1 MKPTMVMP
9 SARCFSSM
17 NRILPLVAAAA
28 ATCFSVPSAAQ
39 MRYVVVNGQE
49 LHPLQVTRIERLF
62 CSPIANGR
70 YWYDPDTGIWG
81 YEGNPL
87 PQGQF
92 INRCASNG
100 GRTSLS
106 QRGLLYSMS
115 EILSG
120 R

>member
-1 MKPTMVMP
+1 
-9 SARCFSSM
+9 M
-17 NRILPLVAAAA
+17 NRIHLLHLIAASVLVFAE
-28 ATCFSVPSAAQ
+28 PSLAQ
-39 MRYVVVNGQE
+39 TRYVVVNGQL
-49 LHPLQVTRIERLF
+49 LHPAQVAQIEALF

-81 YEGNPL
+81 YEGIPI

-92 INRCASNG
+92 VNRCGQSSSRAG
-100 GRTSLS
+100 LS

>member
-1 MKPTMVMP
+1 VISTHPVT
-9 SARCFSSM
+9 RCTVV
-17 NRILPLVAAAA
+17 IVALAAAVA
-28 ATCFSVPSAAQ
+28 VSLPARAQ
-39 MRYVVVNGQE
+39 MRYVVVNGNL
-49 LHPLQVTRIERLF
+49 LHPAQVARIEALF

-70 YWYDPDTGIWG
+70 YWYVPQTGVWG

-92 INRCASNG
+92 VNRCG
-100 GRTSLS
+100 QVYGRAGLS

>member
-1 MKPTMVMP
+1 
-9 SARCFSSM
+9 M
-17 NRILPLVAAAA
+17 NRIGTFVAAVAAA
-28 ATCFSVPSAAQ
+28 TFFSGASPAQ
-39 MRYVVVNGQE
+39 TRYVVVNGQ
-49 LHPLQVTRIERLF
+49 LLDPQQVGRIESLF

-70 YWYDPDTGIWG
+70 YWYDADTGIWG
-81 YEGNPL
+81 YEGNPW

-92 INRCASNG
+92 VNRCGSNG

>member
-1 MKPTMVMP
+1 MKKI
-9 SARCFSSM
+9 SFLLAAG
-17 NRILPLVAAAA
+17 IAAA
-28 ATCFSVPSAAQ
+28 CVSVPSPGQ
-39 MRYVVVNGQE
+39 MRFVVVNGQL
-49 LHPLQVTRIERLF
+49 LHPLQVARIESLF

-70 YWYDPDTGIWG
+70 YWYQPDTGIWG
-81 YEGNPL
+81 YEGNPH

-92 INRCASNG
+92 INRCATNG

>member
-1 MKPTMVMP
+1 MTFK
-9 SARCFSSM
+9 SATFKS
-17 NRILPLVAAAA
+17 AAAIA
-28 ATCFSVPSAAQ
+28 ALAAAVMASLPSNAQ
-39 MRYVVVNGQE
+39 MRYVVVNGE
-49 LHPLQVTRIERLF
+49 LLHPVQVSRIEALF

-70 YWYDPDTGIWG
+70 YWYDAETGIWG
-81 YEGNPL
+81 YEGNPI

-92 INRCASNG
+92 VNRCGQMNG
-100 GRTSLS
+100 RASLS

>member
-1 MKPTMVMP
+1 MKRSRMLRAVAVATV
-9 SARCFSSM
+9 
-17 NRILPLVAAAA
+17 LVAGAA
-28 ATCFSVPSAAQ
+28 FAQ
-39 MRYVVVNGQE
+39 ERYVVVNGQQ
-49 LHPLQVTRIERLF
+49 LHPAQVAQIEALF

-70 YWYDPDTGIWG
+70 YWFDPDSGIWG
-81 YEGNPL
+81 YEGIPI

-92 INRCASNG
+92 INRCGQSS
-100 GRTSLS
+100 GRAGLS

>member
-1 MKPTMVMP
+1 M
-9 SARCFSSM
+9 S
-17 NRILPLVAAAA
+17 RINIVIAAAA
-28 ATCFSVPSAAQ
+28 VALSFSCTSLAQ
-39 MRYVVVNGQE
+39 MRYVVVNGQL
-49 LHPLQVTRIERLF
+49 LHPRQVAQIESLF

-81 YEGNPL
+81 YEGNPQ

-92 INRCASNG
+92 VNRCGETS
-100 GRTSLS
+100 GRESLS

>member
-1 MKPTMVMP
+1 MKKSHVLH
-9 SARCFSSM
+9 A
-17 NRILPLVAAAA
+17 VAAATLLIA
-28 ATCFSVPSAAQ
+28 ASSFAQ
-39 MRYVVVNGQE
+39 GRYVVVNGE
-49 LHPLQVTRIERLF
+49 LLHPSQLAQIEALF

-81 YEGNPL
+81 YEGIPI

-92 INRCASNG
+92 INRCGQSS
-100 GRTSLS
+100 GRAGLS

>member
-1 MKPTMVMP
+1 MKRAHLLSVVVT
-9 SARCFSSM
+9 AG
-17 NRILPLVAAAA
+17 LLVANSS
-28 ATCFSVPSAAQ
+28 FAQ
-39 MRYVVVNGQE
+39 ERYVVVNGQL
-49 LHPLQVTRIERLF
+49 LHPVQVAQIEALF

-81 YEGNPL
+81 YEGIPV

-92 INRCASNG
+92 VNRCGQSS
-100 GRTSLS
+100 GRPGLS

>member
-1 MKPTMVMP
+1 
-9 SARCFSSM
+9 
-17 NRILPLVAAAA
+17 
-28 ATCFSVPSAAQ
+28 
-39 MRYVVVNGQE
+39 MRYVVVNGQQ
-49 LHPLQVTRIERLF
+49 LHSWQVTRIEGLF

-81 YEGNPL
+81 YEGNPQ

-92 INRCASNG
+92 INRCASTG